1 MTQIDQVPN
10 TSQKHPLKIHVFG
23 YWYHLFKGITYGLA
37 QSDPNKRR
45 PLYWQP
51 LTVWTRYDSISK
63 GCMEF

>member
-51 LTVWTRYDSISK
+51 LTVDLL
-63 GCMEF
+63 